1 MLNRHAIR
9 AARPALVS
17 ALVLVLALALGAC
30 ASNTVVQLRYQPST
44 PPAGQVCTQSFTVL
58 PFADKRAD
66 TLSIGTLG
74 DGKRYYAENDPA
86 EWISWAMFEELKAR
100 GCDVKYREKKDSSPV
115 SGYVVSGSFDTVNVD
130 RAPKLTVKA
139 DLRLNVKLEKDGQFI
154 AENVYS
160 GSREDLGV
168 TVVQA
173 AQSVLATTL
182 QYLLQDAATNVV
194 KAAK

>member
-1 MLNRHAIR
+1 MMSRKTIGTAL
-9 AARPALVS
+9 PALVI
-17 ALVLVLALALGAC
+17 ALAMLLGAC

-44 PPAGQVCTQSFTVL
+44 PKAGQVCAQTFTVL
-58 PFADKRAD
+58 PFVDKRAD
-66 TLSIGTLG
+66 TLTIGTLG
-74 DGKRYYAENDPA
+74 DGKRYYAENDPV
-86 EWISWAMFEELKAR
+86 EWVSWAMFEELKAR
-100 GCDVKYREKKDSSPV
+100 GCDVKYREKPDGTPLV
-115 SGYVVSGSFDTVNVD
+115 GYVVSGSFDKINVD
-130 RAPKLTVKA
+130 RAASLTVKA

>member
-1 MLNRHAIR
+1 MQIRKNIR
-9 AARPALVS
+9 AMLLAL
-17 ALVLVLALALGAC
+17 ALPLALGAC

-44 PPAGQVCTQSFTVL
+44 PQAGQICAQSFTVL
-58 PFADKRAD
+58 PFVDKRAD
-66 TLSIGTLG
+66 TLTIGTLG
-74 DGKRYYAENDPA
+74 DGKRYYAENDPV
-86 EWISWAMFEELKAR
+86 EWVSWAMFEELKAR
-100 GCDVKYREKKDSSPV
+100 GCGVKYREKSDASPLT
-115 SGYVVSGSFDTVNVD
+115 GHVVSGSFDRINVD
-130 RAPKLTVKA
+130 RAASLTVKG
-139 DLRLNVKLEKDGQFI
+139 DLRLNVKLEKDGQFV

-173 AQSVLATTL
+173 AQSVLASTL